1 MSHNCAYVR
10 QHYQV
15 PAEIGRRVIA
25 YGKPG
30 TITQDFGH
38 HIGIVLDEDEKRH
51 ACHYH
56 PVDGIEYG
64 DMADKLPRP
73 PRKTNYDRYYDE
85 EWTCDFHEFLEI
97 NRPHR
102 ERRIVD
108 GQRQFRMY
116 RTRSGYKWSCD
127 RDVQGEWFPTAV
139 EAKASY
145 KEALKQ
151 HREYLRD

>member
-1 MSHNCAYVR
+1 MSHNCEYVR

-30 TITQDFGH
+30 IITQDFGH
-38 HIGIVLDEDEKRH
+38 HLGIVLDEDTKRQ
-51 ACHYH
+51 AGRYH

-64 DMADKLPRP
+64 DMADKLPKP
-73 PRKTNYDRYYDE
+73 PRRTNYDRYYDE
-85 EWTCDFHEFLEI
+85 EWNCDFHEYLEI

-102 ERRIVD
+102 ERRVVD
-108 GQRQFRMY
+108 GKRQFRMY
-116 RTRSGYKWSCD
+116 RTRSGYNWSYD
-127 RDVQGEWFPTAV
+127 RDVQGEWSTTAV

-145 KEALKQ
+145 KTALKQ
-151 HREYLRD
+151 YRELLRD